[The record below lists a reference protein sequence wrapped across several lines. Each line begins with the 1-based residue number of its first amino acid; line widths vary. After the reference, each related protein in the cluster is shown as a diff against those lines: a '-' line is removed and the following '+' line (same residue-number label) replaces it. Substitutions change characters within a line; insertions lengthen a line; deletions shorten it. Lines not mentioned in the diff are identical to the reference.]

1 MLNGNRHLEN
11 FEDVVDALGGK
22 RKLAILLEQ
31 DTAAVCNWKRR
42 RKRFPTK
49 YYKVMVRALGARHY
63 SAAEELW
70 GFYERKKS

>member
-11 FEDVVDALGGK
+11 FDDVVDALGGK

-49 YYKVMVRALGARHY
+49 YYKEMIKALRAKRY
-63 SAAEELW
+63 SASDDLW
-70 GFYERKKS
+70 GFYKREQR